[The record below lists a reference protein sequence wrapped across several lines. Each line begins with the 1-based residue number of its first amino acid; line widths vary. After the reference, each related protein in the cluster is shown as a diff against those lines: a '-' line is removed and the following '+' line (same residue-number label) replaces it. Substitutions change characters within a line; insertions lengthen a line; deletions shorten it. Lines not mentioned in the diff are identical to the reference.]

1 VRPSLRETLA
11 DTHIAAVT
19 VAVLIVGALDGT
31 FQALWA
37 PLSSVA
43 GFLLTA
49 SIFLLLPGAQSGGPP
64 ACLHDFDVP
73 FQRCHQLFNSLAS

>member
-1 VRPSLRETLA
+1 VRPSLREILA
-11 DTHIAAVT
+11 DTHIAAVAI
-19 VAVLIVGALDGT
+19 AVLLLWTLDGT

-49 SIFLLLPGAQSGGPP
+49 SIFRTSTRCSVGRT
-64 ACLHDFDVP
+64 ACLSS
-73 FQRCHQLFNSLAS
+73 RL